1 LKDANSRARVNCQRY
16 ANPRSHPRGPASK
29 LEGKQELLREEARYV
44 WQLQHQN
51 IIRNI
56 WFTDPGRDAVILV
69 ECESAEAAKRILDD
83 FPLVRAGL
91 IVYTVLALTAY
102 DGYERL
108 FER

>member
-1 LKDANSRARVNCQRY
+1 MQILVVTREAPQANW
-16 ANPRSHPRGPASK
+16 
-29 LEGKQELLREEARYV
+29 EGKQELLREEARYV
-44 WQLQHQN
+44 WHLQHQN

-56 WFTDPGRDAVILV
+56 WFTDPERDAVIFM
-69 ECESAEAAKRILDD
+69 ECESVEIAKKLLDD